1 MSTHKTISLIG
12 TFAATGVLLH
22 RLLFGA
28 WSLGVYAILLAGIA
42 LLCWLEGVSALIIAC
57 ALLFFPLVVLHA
69 FLEDLFMKE
78 RSLPEWQRN
87 DADFLAFGIVRRLKS
102 LQEVSLINLLDAALK
117 TNEGAFIVQE
127 LGRDPQQLMRSLRA
141 ALDAVPDTSVAPV
154 LRAAHERMTAL
165 KRTRIGAGIL
175 LAVCFER
182 FEQLKDLL
190 NECDLA
196 QEDLVAILRWERFHE
211 LFRYSEPFWTPDGL
225 LQSLGS
231 IGRSWVMG
239 YTNAIDALTEDLS
252 ASVLW
257 KCHRHVRIHAD
268 ARANAL
274 RILEKSDLHD
284 LLIIGRVGVGKK
296 VLVEHL
302 AYDIRIQERRKS
314 REYTRVLIL
323 KTEELLSGVRNPDM
337 FLLQALKK
345 AQESGNFILVIHNL
359 ALMLQSGGEKIRAIL
374 MKFIRE
380 KNVQLVGIISAE
392 DYHRL
397 VRSDPMLDH
406 FFEKIM
412 VEEPADTETLAVLME
427 HFFQLVRTY
436 NVHVTYKAL
445 RSVID
450 LSRRY
455 LPNQA
460 FPGKAI
466 SVLQDAMMLAQKAD
480 DAFVEERHIREIVSQ
495 KGNINV
501 MELSQSDRDRL
512 LNLQERMTSSII
524 GQEDAVHA
532 LVNTLKRAGLEMA
545 TGNRP
550 LGTFLFL
557 GPTGVGKTHTAKVLA
572 NEYFGSADA
581 MIRFDMN
588 EFSTESSIAGIVGSA
603 EGETSAGY
611 LAQCVQDRPFSL
623 ILLDEIEKAHPKV
636 INLFLQILDEGT
648 LIDYAGMKTDFRNT
662 VIIATSNAGALF
674 IRDLFRREASA
685 QDHRQL
691 MQEVTESILH
701 EKVFSPEF
709 LNRFNEVIL
718 FHPLS
723 KDEAARVA
731 MLMLTDIVEDMKT
744 KRGINLKVEE
754 EVVQSIVERGYS
766 REFGAR
772 EMRRVITDTIENQLA
787 DYMLTHEVKR
797 GDEVVIRRQNT
808 AS

>member
-1 MSTHKTISLIG
+1 
-12 TFAATGVLLH
+12 
-22 RLLFGA
+22 
-28 WSLGVYAILLAGIA
+28 
-42 LLCWLEGVSALIIAC
+42 
-57 ALLFFPLVVLHA
+57 
-69 FLEDLFMKE
+69 
-78 RSLPEWQRN
+78 
-87 DADFLAFGIVRRLKS
+87 
-102 LQEVSLINLLDAALK
+102 
-117 TNEGAFIVQE
+117 
-127 LGRDPQQLMRSLRA
+127 
-141 ALDAVPDTSVAPV
+141 
-154 LRAAHERMTAL
+154 
-165 KRTRIGAGIL
+165 
-175 LAVCFER
+175 
-182 FEQLKDLL
+182 
-190 NECDLA
+190 
-196 QEDLVAILRWERFHE
+196 
-211 LFRYSEPFWTPDGL
+211 
-225 LQSLGS
+225 
-231 IGRSWVMG
+231 
-239 YTNAIDALTEDLS
+239 
-252 ASVLW
+252 
-257 KCHRHVRIHAD
+257 
-268 ARANAL
+268 
-274 RILEKSDLHD
+274 
-284 LLIIGRVGVGKK
+284 
-296 VLVEHL
+296 
-302 AYDIRIQERRKS
+302 
-314 REYTRVLIL
+314 
-323 KTEELLSGVRNPDM
+323 
-337 FLLQALKK
+337 
-345 AQESGNFILVIHNL
+345 
-359 ALMLQSGGEKIRAIL
+359 
-374 MKFIRE
+374 
-380 KNVQLVGIISAE
+380 
-392 DYHRL
+392 
-397 VRSDPMLDH
+397 
-406 FFEKIM
+406 
-412 VEEPADTETLAVLME
+412 
-427 HFFQLVRTY
+427 
-436 NVHVTYKAL
+436 
-445 RSVID
+445 VID